1 MSEENVCQ
9 SCCKPLDQAELVG
22 TEANE
27 EKSQDYC
34 IYCYKEGK
42 FTQPDA
48 TLDVM
53 INISAEV
60 WADKDPNVT
69 VEQAKAQL
77 RKKLPL
83 LKRWCRYE
91 I

>member
-1 MSEENVCQ
+1 ME
-9 SCCKPLDQAELVG
+9 LDQAELAG
-22 TEANE
+22 TEANG

-77 RKKLPL
+77 RKKLPV
-83 LKRWCRYE
+83 LKRWCR
-91 I
+91 

>member
-9 SCCKPLDQAELVG
+9 SCCVVLDQDELAG
-22 TEANE
+22 TEANG

-69 VEQAKAQL
+69 IEQAKAQL
-77 RKKLPL
+77 RKKLPF
-83 LKRWCRYE
+83 LKRWCR
-91 I
+91 